1 MSITKRLFGFALSRN
16 KGRTKAK
23 PRLRT
28 LLSLFLSAYF
38 NFLYSCVKT
47 LKQGIFSFIIKEDLS
62 WL

>member
-1 MSITKRLFGFALSRN
+1 M
-16 KGRTKAK
+16 
-23 PRLRT
+23 RT